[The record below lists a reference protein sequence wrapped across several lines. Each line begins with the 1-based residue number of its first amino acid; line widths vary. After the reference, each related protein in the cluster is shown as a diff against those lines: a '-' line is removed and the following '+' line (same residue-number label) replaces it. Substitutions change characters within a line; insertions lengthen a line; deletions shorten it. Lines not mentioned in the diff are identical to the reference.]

1 MSHPKIAV
9 LLAPGFEEVEAA
21 APIDVLRRLGFEVQV
36 AGVGVDGHGREVAG
50 SHGLAFKVDC
60 LLSEVKASQLLAVVL
75 PGGFAGATHLRD
87 SAEVIKLVKEVH
99 AAGRLVAAICAAPLV
114 LDKAGLLE
122 NKKFTCY
129 PGVEAQIHH
138 GTHTGARIERDG
150 QILTGK
156 GPGAAI
162 EFGLAI
168 GTALGK
174 GPEAEQLRLA
184 MIVD

>member
-36 AGVGVDGHGREVAG
+36 VGTEGREVAG
-50 SHGLAFKVDC
+50 AHGLAFKVDC
-60 LLSEVKASQLLAVVL
+60 LLSEVKAAHLLAVVL
-75 PGGFAGATHLRD
+75 PGGLPGAHHLRD
-87 SAEVIKLVKEVH
+87 NPAVIQLVQEVY
-99 AAGRLVAAICAAPLV
+99 AAGHLVAAICAAPLA

-122 NKKFTCY
+122 GKKYTCY
-129 PGVEAQIHH
+129 PGVEGQIHH
-138 GTHTGARIERDG
+138 GTHTGGRVERDG
-150 QILTGK
+150 QILTAK

-174 GPEAEQLRLA
+174 GAQAEQLRLG

>member
-21 APIDVLRRLGFEVQV
+21 APVDVLRRLGFEVQV
-36 AGVGVDGHGREVAG
+36 AGVGGSGREVTG
-50 SHGLAFKVDC
+50 SHGLSFKVDC
-60 LLSEVKASQLLAVVL
+60 LLSEVKASHLLAVVL
-75 PGGFAGATHLRD
+75 PGGLPGATHLRD
-87 SAEVIKLVKEVH
+87 SAEVVKLVKEVH
-99 AAGRLVAAICAAPLV
+99 AAGHLVAALCAAPMV
-114 LDKAGLLE
+114 LEKAGLLE
-122 NKKFTCY
+122 NRKFTCY
-129 PGVEAQIHH
+129 PGIEAQIHH

-168 GTALGK
+168 GAALGK
-174 GPEAEQLRLA
+174 GPQAEQLRRG

>member
-36 AGVGVDGHGREVAG
+36 AGVGGLGREVAG

-60 LLSEVKASQLLAVVL
+60 LLSEVKAAHLLAVVL
-75 PGGFAGATHLRD
+75 PGGFGGATHLRD
-87 SAEVIKLVKEVH
+87 SAEVIKLVQEVY
-99 AAGRLVAAICAAPLV
+99 AAGHLVAAICAAPLA

-122 NKKFTCY
+122 GKKYTCY
-129 PGVEAQIHH
+129 PGVEGQIHH
-138 GTHTGARIERDG
+138 GTHTGGRVERDG
-150 QILTGK
+150 RILTAK

-174 GPEAEQLRLA
+174 GPEAEQLRLG